1 MKDLENL
8 TQKQLMAVMIAEQR
22 RTNELLAMMIDDAYD
37 EDGEE
42 VEPVTYMDGT
52 PRE

>member
-1 MKDLENL
+1 MTDLENL

-22 RTNELLAMMIDDAYD
+22 RTNELLAMMIEDECD

-42 VEPVTYMDGT
+42 TEPVNYMDGT
-52 PRE
+52 PRG